1 MTFICTDSKM
11 REMFEQWYVEYVRT
25 AYAQDDEEM
34 IENDV
39 EDAKFE
45 RSSNCQYEL
54 REIQNLWAG
63 WCAGIELLMKL
74 DQWTWDR

>member
-25 AYAQDDEEM
+25 AYAQD
-34 IENDV
+34 V

-45 RSSNCQYEL
+45 RSSNGQYEL
-54 REIQNLWAG
+54 REIQNMWAG
-63 WCAGIELLMKL
+63 WLAGIESLMKHE
-74 DQWTWDR
+74 QWTWDH

>member
-34 IENDV
+34 IENHV
-39 EDAKFE
+39 RTTLKMREAALGGE
-45 RSSNCQYEL
+45 RIN
-54 REIQNLWAG
+54 
-63 WCAGIELLMKL
+63 
-74 DQWTWDR
+74 D